1 MGYKLAASNGDTL
14 AVPQLVLTHLTQ
26 TDGDTIRAALYILQ
40 THDTDPRTMARALA
54 LPSIEAAKRT
64 LQYWAGAGLLVS
76 ERGAA
81 PAPAAEPARVDLASV
96 ANDPYVA
103 VLCQE
108 AQSIFGKTLS
118 RSEMQRLVGLY
129 LNDGW
134 QPDVILLCCAE
145 VTRLG
150 RRTIAAVTHLLARW
164 REDGVETGEDAER
177 WLQRA
182 KQREAWCQD
191 AAAQFGIEPRALTN
205 WERRTIARWHEEMG
219 IGREMID
226 EALLRANGK
235 NTVRYV
241 DGILRA
247 WRAQGITTIDAARRQ
262 GQLEGSN
269 IVMTERPNAQP
280 PAASAQ
286 KDLFNRNWAAM
297 FDEEGVTY
305 AHKRR
310 TVPRRAAR
318 GGSLPPTGRNAGR
331 DCPPRRLR
339 RSPGAGRGGQRPPAC
354 GAGPCEGRS
363 PWRKHGYSPRRAGPR
378 R

>member
-54 LPSIEAAKRT
+54 LPSIEAAKRA
-64 LQYWAGAGLLVS
+64 LQYWAGAGLLVR

-182 KQREAWCQD
+182 KQREAWC
-191 AAAQFGIEPRALTN
+191 
-205 WERRTIARWHEEMG
+205 
-219 IGREMID
+219 
-226 EALLRANGK
+226 
-235 NTVRYV
+235 
-241 DGILRA
+241 
-247 WRAQGITTIDAARRQ
+247 
-262 GQLEGSN
+262 
-269 IVMTERPNAQP
+269 
-280 PAASAQ
+280 
-286 KDLFNRNWAAM
+286 
-297 FDEEGVTY
+297 
-305 AHKRR
+305 
-310 TVPRRAAR
+310 
-318 GGSLPPTGRNAGR
+318 
-331 DCPPRRLR
+331 
-339 RSPGAGRGGQRPPAC
+339 
-354 GAGPCEGRS
+354 
-363 PWRKHGYSPRRAGPR
+363 
-378 R
+378 

>member
-1 MGYKLAASNGDTL
+1 MPYKLAEYHGDTL
-14 AVPQLVLTHLTQ
+14 TVPQLVVSHLTQ
-26 TDGDTIRAALYILQ
+26 TDGDTIRAALYLLQ
-40 THDTDPRTMARALA
+40 TGDTDPRTMARALG
-54 LPSIEAAKRT
+54 LSSVEAAKRA
-64 LQYWAGAGLLVS
+64 LQYWAGAGLLVYD
-76 ERGAA
+76 RGGA
-81 PAPAAEPARVDLASV
+81 PIPEPEKPQKIDLASL
-96 ANDPYVA
+96 NDPYVA
-103 VLCQE
+103 VLCEE
-108 AQSIFGKTLS
+108 AQTAFGKALS

-286 KDLFNRNWAAM
+286 KDLFNRNWTAM
-297 FDEEGVTY
+297 FDEEG
-305 AHKRR
+305 
-310 TVPRRAAR
+310 
-318 GGSLPPTGRNAGR
+318 
-331 DCPPRRLR
+331 
-339 RSPGAGRGGQRPPAC
+339 
-354 GAGPCEGRS
+354 
-363 PWRKHGYSPRRAGPR
+363 
-378 R
+378 

>member
-145 VTRLG
+145 VTPTPSSFFCCTSGVAPVVIRMPRSTWPPMTSL
-150 RRTIAAVTHLLARW
+150 VTCA
-164 REDGVETGEDAER
+164 T
-177 WLQRA
+177 
-182 KQREAWCQD
+182 
-191 AAAQFGIEPRALTN
+191 PR
-205 WERRTIARWHEEMG
+205 
-219 IGREMID
+219 
-226 EALLRANGK
+226 
-235 NTVRYV
+235 
-241 DGILRA
+241 
-247 WRAQGITTIDAARRQ
+247 
-262 GQLEGSN
+262 
-269 IVMTERPNAQP
+269 
-280 PAASAQ
+280 
-286 KDLFNRNWAAM
+286 
-297 FDEEGVTY
+297 
-305 AHKRR
+305 
-310 TVPRRAAR
+310 
-318 GGSLPPTGRNAGR
+318 
-331 DCPPRRLR
+331 
-339 RSPGAGRGGQRPPAC
+339 
-354 GAGPCEGRS
+354 
-363 PWRKHGYSPRRAGPR
+363 
-378 R
+378 